1 MNEAQQFYHQLLMK
15 AGGRQ
20 NKIIGNI
27 GILTRM
33 RNGFMPALKT
43 VVKLMIDNGIPSI
56 HLKSGNN
63 ELIIE
68 IK

>member
-1 MNEAQQFYHQLLMK
+1 MNEAQQLYHQLLMK

-20 NKIIGNI
+20 NKIVGKI
-27 GILTRM
+27 GILTRL
-33 RNGFMPALKT
+33 RNGFMPALET

-56 HLKSGNN
+56 HLKTETT

>member
-1 MNEAQQFYHQLLMK
+1 MNEAKQFYHQLLMK

-20 NKIIGNI
+20 NKIVGNI

-43 VVKLMIDNGIPSI
+43 VIKLMIDNGIPSI
-56 HLKSGNN
+56 HLKTETT